1 MCFHPVLH
9 LVKAKARVINMPL
22 FCRVGWKIWSGS
34 IRKKQPCVKY
44 TLAKSSC
51 CCFSS
56 SSTGIPRFSKRW
68 DLRLFLATA
77 LLYSLRALVPSLT
90 MVPKPRFSRAVK
102 ACSGAIVLL
111 LCFFSQISLASED
124 RRWIN
129 WVAHCVLKTKKNFP
143 YTAYSILAVC
153 LSRSRDYLP
162 QLITAILESVINIQ
176 WKLDLAEKS
185 VTELLS
191 AKTSF
196 SASSS
201 GLMY

>member
-1 MCFHPVLH
+1 MDTNWWHFL
-9 LVKAKARVINMPL
+9 
-22 FCRVGWKIWSGS
+22 
-34 IRKKQPCVKY
+34 QPCVKY

-90 MVPKPRFSRAVK
+90 MVPNPRFSRAVK

-143 YTAYSILAVC
+143 YTAYSILEVC

-162 QLITAILESVINIQ
+162 QLITAILESVINILLKLDSRYCG
-176 WKLDLAEKS
+176 WKLRYPGAQR
-185 VTELLS
+185 LS
-191 AKTSF
+191 HEMVVDSIL
-196 SASSS
+196 
-201 GLMY
+201 GLF

>member
-1 MCFHPVLH
+1 MSRKQAPPKPEELI
-9 LVKAKARVINMPL
+9 AKLDEKFDLGP
-22 FCRVGWKIWSGS
+22 
-34 IRKKQPCVKY
+34 KKQPCVKY

-90 MVPKPRFSRAVK
+90 MVPNPRFSRAVK

-129 WVAHCVLKTKKNFP
+129 WVAHCVLKTNQKIP
-143 YTAYSILAVC
+143 YLTGYIYS
-153 LSRSRDYLP
+153 
-162 QLITAILESVINIQ
+162 
-176 WKLDLAEKS
+176 
-185 VTELLS
+185 
-191 AKTSF
+191 
-196 SASSS
+196 
-201 GLMY
+201 